1 MFKQLWYTL
10 SNIGIH
16 KEDDPNQIKRL
27 TFINQYLIIALC
39 IYVINALSNLLFGYF
54 KLSLVL
60 FACSLVVVIALLL
73 SKRKYHRLS
82 IVFLYVFMSFTV
94 FYFGSKFSRVTGDY
108 LYYFTLV
115 LSISFVFDFKK
126 DRALIILLYCFSF
139 ILLVL
144 HTIGYQPEYSFTP
157 IKEEIR
163 YRMFLLNL
171 VVNFL
176 GLGFF
181 IFLTVKNNKTI
192 GDLYEQ
198 RLKYQQENS
207 EIIKK
212 TLLEKEILLAELHHR
227 VKNNLAV
234 IVGFLNLK
242 MNSSLSEEARDTLM
256 ESRNHVNA
264 IALIHNKLYKTDD
277 LAEINFTT
285 YLEDLLE
292 EIQKSYPDVAKTIR
306 VMHTIDEIKLDLVR
320 AVPCALILNELIT
333 NCYKHAFKNRSK
345 GNIQINF
352 RVEYDGKMTLQVI
365 DDGIGLL
372 DDYDK
377 KNSLGISI
385 IYGLSEQLNGECRF
399 YNNNGTCF
407 SLVF

>member
-1 MFKQLWYTL
+1 MFQQLWYTL

-39 IYVINALSNLLFGYF
+39 IYVINALSNLLFGYI

-60 FACSLVVVIALLL
+60 FACSLVVVIALFL

-94 FYFGSKFSRVTGDY
+94 FYFGSKFSRLTGDY
-108 LYYFTLV
+108 MYYFTLV

-126 DRALIILLYCFSF
+126 DRALIISLYCFSF

-157 IKEEIR
+157 VKEEIR

-171 VVNFL
+171 VLNFL

-292 EIQKSYPDVAKTIR
+292 EIQKSYPDLAKTIR

-385 IYGLSEQLNGECRF
+385 INGLSEQLNGECRF